1 MRNCNEFSEN
11 ICYEIDKEYDA
22 IRHDLY
28 TSGTSDII
36 QSLERII
43 SQRALCQALDIV
55 AKRHEIPAREIR
67 QIYFIRGNQ
76 DGKNGNQSTQ
86 WH

>member
-28 TSGTSDII
+28 TSETSDII

-43 SQRALCQALDIV
+43 SQRALCQALV
-55 AKRHEIPAREIR
+55 FPAWAAR
-67 QIYFIRGNQ
+67 
-76 DGKNGNQSTQ
+76 SA
-86 WH
+86 

>member
-28 TSGTSDII
+28 TSETSDII

-43 SQRALCQALDIV
+43 SQRALHQAHDIV
-55 AKRHEIPAREIR
+55 AKRHEIAAREIR

-76 DGKNGNQSTQ
+76 DGKNGNQSPQ

>member
-28 TSGTSDII
+28 TSETSDII

-43 SQRALCQALDIV
+43 SQRALHQALDIV

-76 DGKNGNQSTQ
+76 DGKNGNQSPQ